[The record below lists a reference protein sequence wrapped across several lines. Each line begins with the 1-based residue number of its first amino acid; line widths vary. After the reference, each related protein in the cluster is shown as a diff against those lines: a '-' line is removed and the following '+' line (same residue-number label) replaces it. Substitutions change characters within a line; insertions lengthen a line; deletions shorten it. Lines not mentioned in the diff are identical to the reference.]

1 MSKTNENLKRL
12 GAFIREKR
20 IEKGMILMTI
30 EELACVSWQN
40 IWKIEAGKYN
50 PSWDYLC
57 SIILALGYTVVFEP
71 IEE

>member
-20 IEKGMILMTI
+20 IEKGMSLKALG
-30 EELACVSWQN
+30 EQSGVSWQN